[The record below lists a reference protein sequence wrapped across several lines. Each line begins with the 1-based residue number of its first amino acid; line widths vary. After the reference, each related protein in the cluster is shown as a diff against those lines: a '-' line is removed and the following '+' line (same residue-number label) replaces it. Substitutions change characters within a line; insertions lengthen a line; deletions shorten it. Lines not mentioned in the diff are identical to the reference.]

1 MDQMDMF
8 ASFWV
13 EGNTTCGARGA
24 IPHLRGGGRK
34 RRAVDTE
41 TGDKNGSMFPRR
53 QTRTGVPN
61 VSPRKKRCLSDSSDD
76 NTATPKKLRISPPT
90 PPATRSRKGGKTEAK
105 LLPDH
110 LSRLYA
116 IQNSLLH
123 ALSHALATCAVSPS
137 SDTGVVPN
145 VLNHF
150 SLNTY
155 TGMTTRFNVDDLK
168 RLCWLWE
175 WDMKKAPKDDD
186 EDENPF
192 LESSSSSDSPTKAK
206 DWTRGAMGIV
216 VSPATHRVD
225 GKRVPAYGV
234 GIEVEMDIDKDMGGG
249 MAAVARWTSAA
260 ESRRKEFR
268 QKLDRWVELHEG
280 QVPIP
285 KVPVADLPSLD
296 TTSKMSN
303 LTKLLA
309 SASPKSGKFPQPEPP
324 SSPTS
329 PSKSPSKRAMRDF
342 AIPFPISPMKTPTA
356 NRTMTFPSISP
367 TKSKNTITF
376 PSSPTKAR
384 NTITFPNSPTKGS
397 SMPQTPR
404 HRHPIGEDAILTPAR
419 TPRSSVSSFDD
430 ALEPSRPSTPTRQR
444 GADASTVPQ
453 TPTTARRQALYDRIR
468 QKSVTSTPTKT
479 PMKEVPGSK
488 MSRDLMLKMG
498 QEEMRRRCL
507 LGRLSGV
514 AQSVWMFFSTPAAS
528 SSNATPTARKRRTR
542 PTSEV
547 AQAVIK
553 SSPVPISLSEANES
567 LEMLTSLCPFFL
579 KPLNI
584 AGEEWLEM
592 PATVSSGNSSTPA
605 GFASAAVDASPSKRP
620 RVPPSPGKVD
630 SATELVTR
638 SPKRVKMETGGLRE
652 VREIIRR
659 ELELQD

>member
-1 MDQMDMF
+1 MADLYTSLQ
-8 ASFWV
+8 
-13 EGNTTCGARGA
+13 
-24 IPHLRGGGRK
+24 
-34 RRAVDTE
+34 
-41 TGDKNGSMFPRR
+41 
-53 QTRTGVPN
+53 
-61 VSPRKKRCLSDSSDD
+61 VSPRKKRCLSDSDD
-76 NTATPKKLRISPPT
+76 DTATPKKLRLAPPT
-90 PPATRSRKGGKTEAK
+90 PPATVSRKGGKSDAK
-105 LLPDH
+105 PLPDH
-110 LSRLYA
+110 LSRLST

-137 SDTGVVPN
+137 SDTGIVRN
-145 VLNHF
+145 VLNHI

-155 TGMTTRFNVDDLK
+155 TGMTTRFCVDDLK

-175 WDMKKAPKDDD
+175 WDGKKAPSDGED
-186 EDENPF
+186 DENPF
-192 LESSSSSDSPTKAK
+192 LESTPSSPPSKAK

-280 QVPIP
+280 HTPIP

-296 TTSKMSN
+296 TTSKMSE

-309 SASPKSGKFPQPEPP
+309 SASPKSAKFPQPEPP

-329 PSKSPSKRAMRDF
+329 PSKSPAKRALRDF
-342 AIPFPISPMKTPTA
+342 AVPFPISPMKTPTA
-356 NRTMTFPSISP
+356 KSKMTFPSISP
-367 TKSKNTITF
+367 TKARNVVTFPSSPTKAKNTITF
-376 PSSPTKAR
+376 PSSPTK
-384 NTITFPNSPTKGS
+384 GS
-397 SMPQTPR
+397 TMPQTPR
-404 HRHPIGEDAILTPAR
+404 HRQPIGEDAIVTPAR
-419 TPRSSVSSFDD
+419 TPRSSVSSFD
-430 ALEPSRPSTPTRQR
+430 ASEPSTPTRQR
-444 GADASTVPQ
+444 GVDASTVPQ

-468 QKSVTSTPTKT
+468 QKSVTGTPTKT
-479 PMKEVPGSK
+479 PMKEVAGSR
-488 MSRDLMLKMG
+488 MSRDQMLKMG
-498 QEEMRRRCL
+498 QDEMRRRCL

-514 AQSVWMFFSTPAAS
+514 AQSVWMFFSTPAS
-528 SSNATPTARKRRTR
+528 SSDTATPTARKRRTR
-542 PTSEV
+542 PASEV
-547 AQAVIK
+547 AHAVIK
-553 SSPVPISLSEANES
+553 SSPVPISLAEANES

-592 PATVSSGNSSTPA
+592 PATVSSGNSSSTPA
-605 GFASAAVDASPSKRP
+605 GFASATVDASPSKRP

-638 SPKRVKMETGGLRE
+638 SPRRVKMETGGLRE